1 MNQDY
6 PSALDPAAP
15 PDTPTKPGPY
25 QAPPKQAHGAPRRS
39 RRVWVWLAILVLL
52 AVGGYYFWSKRN
64 SGAGPGGSGAAAQAQ
79 KKGPAAIPVVAAKA
93 RKGNIPVYFTG
104 LGAVTPIYTV
114 EVRSRVDGELMTV
127 NFKEGE
133 LVHKGDAL
141 VEIDPRPYQVQLTQ
155 AEGQQIRDQALLENA
170 RVDLARYKTLL
181 AQNAVPEQ
189 QVVTQQSLVEQ
200 EVGIVKTDQ
209 GAIDS
214 AKLNI
219 TYSHILAPITGRIG
233 LRLVDPGNIVHA
245 SDTNALLVITQ
256 IDPISVIFPIP
267 EDQLPVVVQRFSAG
281 QHLNVEADDRNPP
294 PLTKKLAS
302 GTLTT
307 LDNQIDPTTGS
318 LRLRAT
324 FDNKND
330 KLFPNQFVNVK
341 LLVQLKQNVTL
352 IPTATVQRNSQ
363 TTYVFLVQP
372 NNKVT
377 VRPITLGTTEGDD
390 SEVTSGLAPGDT
402 LVMTGVDKLQEGT
415 LVNAHMP
422 GDTGHAP
429 GRPGS
434 GAAPAAAAGGAPPA
448 GVAVP
453 AAPQPAA
460 STQKGPAH
468 KGR

>member
-1 MNQDY
+1 MKQDS
-6 PSALDPAAP
+6 PSAVDPAAP
-15 PDTPTKPGPY
+15 PDTLTKPAPY
-25 QAPPKQAHGAPRRS
+25 QAPKQAHGAPRRS
-39 RRVWVWLAILVLL
+39 RRVWVWLAVLVL
-52 AVGGYYFWSKRN
+52 AAAIAYYFWSKKN
-64 SGAGPGGSGAAAQAQ
+64 PAGGASGAAAQAQ

-93 RKGNIPVYFTG
+93 RRGNIPVYYTG
-104 LGAVTPIYTV
+104 LGTVTPIYTV
-114 EVRSRVDGELMTV
+114 EVKSRVDGELMQV
-127 NFKEGE
+127 YFKEGD
-133 LVHKGDAL
+133 LVHKGDPL
-141 VEIDPRPYQVQLTQ
+141 VEIDPRPYQAALMQADGQLV
-155 AEGQQIRDQALLENA
+155 RDQALLENA
-170 RVDLARYKTLL
+170 RIDLARYKTLV
-181 AQNAVPEQ
+181 AQKAIPEQ
-189 QVVTQQSLVEQ
+189 QLATQQALVTQDE
-200 EVGIVKTDQ
+200 GIVKTDQ
-209 GAIDS
+209 GTIET

-219 TYSHILAPITGRIG
+219 THSHILAPITGRIG

-245 SDTNALLVITQ
+245 SDSNPLLVITQ

-267 EDQLPVVVQRFSAG
+267 EDQLPVVVQKFSAG

-307 LDNQIDPTTGS
+307 LDNQIDTTTGS

-324 FDNKND
+324 FDNKNS

-377 VRPITLGTTEGDD
+377 VRPIAIGTTEGDD

-402 LVMTGVDKLQEGT
+402 IVMTGVDKLQEGT
-415 LVNAHMP
+415 PVVAHFP
-422 GDTGHAP
+422 GDAGHTP
-429 GRPGS
+429 GRPGTS
-434 GAAPAAAAGGAPPA
+434 APPA
-448 GVAVP
+448 GTP
-453 AAPQPAA
+453 DA
-460 STQKGPAH
+460 SATQKGPAH